1 MWTPRQ
7 IVDAADYLDRHTW
20 EGAHA
25 YAPLGLSE
33 GTREELDALMVAAI
47 AAGFGFEIRG
57 L

>member
-20 EGAHA
+20 EGAHV

-47 AAGFGFEIRG
+47 AAGFGFEVRG